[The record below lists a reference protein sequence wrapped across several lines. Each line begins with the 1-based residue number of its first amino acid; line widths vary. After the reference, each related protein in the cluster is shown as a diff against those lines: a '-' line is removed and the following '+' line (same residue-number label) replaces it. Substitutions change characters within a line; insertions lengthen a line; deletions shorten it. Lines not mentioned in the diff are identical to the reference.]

1 MIPEYTKLNRFGA
14 DCHLLQLDPAKF
26 RFQVTNIGF
35 QTVSQAAA
43 MTGAEIVVNGDG
55 WGLPGVAK
63 GKPNSICYSDGR
75 AIQTKR
81 YSFRPWVNFSREGR
95 VSFNWRNPYGLYNA
109 VSGDRYLMAY
119 GVFNIAIRDRH
130 IKNARTVIGVD
141 KSGIVLLM
149 VVDGWDVR
157 PGYEPQGLTFPEI
170 GSVLAEF
177 NCETAINL
185 DGGGSSAMAIQGQ
198 IVNQPNDDGV
208 FGERAVVNHLA
219 VYRLR

>member
-1 MIPEYTKLNRFGA
+1 MISEYTKLNRFGA

-35 QTVSQAAA
+35 QTVSRAAA

-81 YSFRPWVNFSREGR
+81 YGFRPWVNFSRDGR

-119 GVFNIAIRDRH
+119 GVFNIAIRDRQT
-130 IKNARTVIGVD
+130 KNARTVIGVD

-208 FGERAVVNHLA
+208 FEERAVVNHLA
-219 VYRLR
+219 VYRLG

>member
-1 MIPEYTKLNRFGA
+1 MIPEYLALNRFGA
-14 DCHLLQLDPAKF
+14 TCHLLQLDPAKF

-43 MTGAEIVVNGDG
+43 ATGAEIVVNGDG
-55 WGLPGVAK
+55 WGLPRVTR

-75 AIQTKR
+75 AVQTKQ
-81 YSFRPWVNFSREGR
+81 YSFRPWINFSVDNQ

-119 GVFNIAIRDRH
+119 GLFNPMIRDRRT
-130 IKNARTVIGVD
+130 KNARTVIGVD
-141 KSGIVLLM
+141 QAGIVLLM

-157 PGYEPQGLTFPEI
+157 REFEPQGLTFPEI
-170 GSVLAEF
+170 VEVLSEF
-177 NCETAINL
+177 NCQTAINL

-198 IVNQPNDDGV
+198 IVSQPNDDGA

-219 VYRLR
+219 VYRL